1 MACMYIL
8 FILEPRGC
16 GSLRELNVVVAGSI
30 LYQLTRIYN
39 LAMVFHLEGGAL
51 GYPPPQQVIETLFMC
66 RYELPQ
72 PGTAQKNDVAAWQE
86 SVDNSLAQLEHQA
99 GR

>member
-1 MACMYIL
+1 MLYVASSIMYTSWQEL
-8 FILEPRGC
+8 FFNLQLCYGHSKNLLLYMC
-16 GSLRELNVVVAGSI
+16 WLTCVVI
-30 LYQLTRIYN
+30 
-39 LAMVFHLEGGAL
+39 
-51 GYPPPQQVIETLFMC
+51 MC

>member
-1 MACMYIL
+1 M
-8 FILEPRGC
+8 
-16 GSLRELNVVVAGSI
+16 VVVA
-30 LYQLTRIYN
+30 LTSS
-39 LAMVFHLEGGAL
+39 VFFF
-51 GYPPPQQVIETLFMC
+51 VF

-86 SVDNSLAQLEHQA
+86 SVDNSMAQLEHQA